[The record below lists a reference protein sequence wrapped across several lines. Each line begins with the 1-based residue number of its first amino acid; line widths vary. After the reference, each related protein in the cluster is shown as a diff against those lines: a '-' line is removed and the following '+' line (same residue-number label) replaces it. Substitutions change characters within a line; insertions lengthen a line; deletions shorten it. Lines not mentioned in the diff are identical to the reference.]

1 MPKTNFIIKSYKDK
15 LRMTY
20 TLLMFIILILS
31 GIFMYFQINMKVK
44 PIIHNVGEPVVASKA
59 YYLGEVFDDQNK
71 ILELLSNTEA
81 FKNGEI
87 SVIKKELDTQMHK
100 HSNLILSIKYKS
112 LTGKEYEINPYN
124 IKTSDYYEKKLLEI
138 DSSTLKGLASFNE
151 EIDEH
156 IVFTGTK
163 IIDNDNK
170 LKGTLTLNIGIK
182 KMTASLSTKK
192 YGELN
197 DIWIFDSFGNTIL
210 NPDGEQASIYD
221 IEDFKK
227 NIQSEQPGEIKTIN
241 SKDSSNNLAY
251 CKIPNTENLYLAMHI
266 EHGDYANAVKS
277 LLFIVL
283 LGAIIICY
291 FIFLAAH
298 KMTDLVTK
306 PLTRMMEIIENS
318 DGVNFI
324 EIPND
329 LKSSKDEIGI
339 LANTIDK
346 MAKNI
351 RNNMEALNY
360 EIKQRRKAEEH
371 LILLNDEL
379 ECRVEERTEALTK
392 ATNDLTIS
400 EYRFRIAMDASHIGI
415 YDVDFVNNLFMVN
428 SVFLKLINAPEYN
441 QCVIENR
448 DWIQFDGK
456 LEDYVYEEDLL
467 NIKQFSECNL
477 PVMGED
483 FYTEFRLKENP
494 NIWLSITG
502 QSISK
507 YQCGKVMKFIGVL
520 QNISER
526 KKNEAE
532 LKAAKEEAEKANL
545 AKSQFLA
552 NMSHEIRTPMNAIVG
567 LTHLISESDLSDYQK
582 NYISK
587 IQGSSKTLLRIINDI
602 LDFSKIEARRLEI
615 ENIKFNLFK
624 IFENVATLYKTSA
637 IDKGININF
646 DIREDVP
653 DVLKGDPLRLEQIIS
668 NLVTNAIKFTDR
680 GEVNVAVK
688 IDEEKENKV
697 KLHFSVM
704 DTGIGL
710 TEEQRQ
716 RLFKAFT
723 QADNSMTRK
732 YGGTGLGLKI
742 SKRLVELMKGEI
754 WVESKYGEGST
765 FHFTI
770 DLDKVLNIERPSY
783 EKHASLQGKKVL
795 VVDDNKTSLMIL
807 ERMLKSFL
815 LEVTVLSSPFEA
827 IELLENESFD
837 LLIIDYNLPE
847 LSGVNLYKR
856 LLINTEF
863 KIPKTIF
870 ISAIAHESYYNEV
883 TQLGVKN
890 FLVKPINRSL
900 MFDAITDSFR
910 GLAARKISKE
920 HIEKSPMN
928 FESILKDKRILLVED
943 NDINQLVAKDILER
957 VGVNVTIAN
966 NGEEAIKHVDGN
978 KFDAVLMDVQMP
990 IMDGYKATE
999 ILRKTYTGLEL
1010 PIIAMTANAL
1020 RGDREKSITSGMN
1033 DYISKP
1039 IDPETLFKTL
1049 VKWITDTSTENIE
1062 KPIKKAE
1069 VLDFNRTLVK
1079 LGNDENF
1086 YYDLLTIYCNNYRDM
1101 VDQFSSMREN
1111 QQYGDAKRFI
1121 HSLKSV
1127 TGNIGAMKLNKFI
1140 VKFEEQYASYDEESL
1155 KENLI
1160 TLSAL
1165 NEELI
1170 NSITKV
1176 ISTKNTP
1183 ENQLSSTFDLCE
1195 DLNKLLEALQ
1205 KARAKEIK
1213 ECMNCLITNSEG
1225 NHFTEEINKI
1235 KKLVER
1241 YRFKDAKTFVQE
1253 LINVVKEQG

>member
-1 MPKTNFIIKSYKDK
+1 MPKRNFIIKSYKDK

-20 TLLMFIILILS
+20 TLLMFVILILS

-81 FKNGEI
+81 FKAGEI
-87 SVIKKELDTQMHK
+87 SVIKKELNTQIHK
-100 HSNLILSIKYKS
+100 HGNLLLSIKYKS
-112 LTGKEYEINPYN
+112 LTGEEYEINPYN
-124 IKTSDYYEKKLLEI
+124 IKTSDYYEKKLLQG

-151 EIDEH
+151 KLDEH

-163 IIDNDNK
+163 IMDNDNK
-170 LKGTLTLNIGIK
+170 LKGILTINIGVK
-182 KMTASLSTKK
+182 KMVASLNEKK
-192 YGELN
+192 YGKLN

-210 NPDGEQASIYD
+210 NPEGEQSSIYD

-266 EHGDYANAVKS
+266 EHGDYAKAVKS

-291 FIFLAAH
+291 FIFIAAN

-306 PLTRMMEIIENS
+306 PLTRIMESIENS
-318 DGVNFI
+318 NGINFI

-329 LKSSKDEIGI
+329 LKASKDEIGI

-346 MAKNI
+346 MGKNI
-351 RNNMEALNY
+351 QKNMEALNY

-371 LILLNDEL
+371 LMLLNDEL

-400 EYRFRIAMDASHIGI
+400 EYRFRVAMEASHIGI
-415 YDVDFVNNLFMVN
+415 YDVDFVNNLSMVN

-441 QCVIENR
+441 QCIIEDR
-448 DWIQFDGK
+448 DWVKFDGK
-456 LEDYVYEEDLL
+456 LEDYVYEEDIL
-467 NIKQFSECNL
+467 NIKQFTECNL
-477 PVMGED
+477 PVVRED

-494 NIWLSITG
+494 NIWLSLTG
-502 QSISK
+502 QSIAK
-507 YQCGKVMKFIGVL
+507 YKCGKVMKFIGVI

-552 NMSHEIRTPMNAIVG
+552 NMSHEIRTPMNAILG

-602 LDFSKIEARRLEI
+602 LDFSKIEAKKLEI

-646 DIREDVP
+646 DIEEDVP
-653 DVLKGDPLRLEQIIS
+653 EVLKGDPLRLEQIMS
-668 NLVTNAIKFTDR
+668 NLITNAIKFTDQ
-680 GEVNVAVK
+680 GEVKVSVK
-688 IDEEKENKV
+688 TAEETESKI
-697 KLHFSVM
+697 KLHFSVA

-710 TEEQRQ
+710 TEEQMG
-716 RLFKAFT
+716 RLFEAFT

-732 YGGTGLGLKI
+732 YGGTGLGLAI
-742 SKRLVELMKGEI
+742 SKLLVELMNGYI
-754 WVESKYGEGST
+754 WVESKYGEGSN
-765 FHFTI
+765 FQFI
-770 DLDKVLNIERPSY
+770 IELDKVSNIE
-783 EKHASLQGKKVL
+783 
-795 VVDDNKTSLMIL
+795 M
-807 ERMLKSFL
+807 
-815 LEVTVLSSPFEA
+815 
-827 IELLENESFD
+827 
-837 LLIIDYNLPE
+837 
-847 LSGVNLYKR
+847 
-856 LLINTEF
+856 
-863 KIPKTIF
+863 
-870 ISAIAHESYYNEV
+870 
-883 TQLGVKN
+883 
-890 FLVKPINRSL
+890 PI
-900 MFDAITDSFR
+900 
-910 GLAARKISKE
+910 KE
-920 HIEKSPMN
+920 HNEESSIK
-928 FESILKDKRILLVED
+928 FESVLKYKKILLVED

-957 VGVNVTIAN
+957 VGIDVTIAN
-966 NGEEAIKHVDGN
+966 NGKEAIKYVSTN

-999 ILRKTYTGLEL
+999 ILRKNYTSLEL

-1020 RGDREKSITSGMN
+1020 RGDREKSIACGMN
-1033 DYISKP
+1033 DYIPKP
-1039 IDPETLFKTL
+1039 INPDTLFKTL
-1049 VKWITDTSTENIE
+1049 IKWLRDNNSEHIE
-1062 KPIKKAE
+1062 KSIKEAFNEKFE
-1069 VLDFNRTLVK
+1069 ILDFNKTLVR
-1079 LGNDENF
+1079 LGNDKKF
-1086 YYDLLTIYCNNYRDM
+1086 YYDLLTKYRDNYSDL
-1101 VDQFSSMREN
+1101 VDQFYNMKMNN
-1111 QQYGDAKRFI
+1111 QYDEAKRFI

-1127 TGNIGAMKLNKFI
+1127 TGNIGAVKLNKFI
-1140 VKFEEQYASYDEESL
+1140 VQFEKQYTSYDEESL
-1155 KENLI
+1155 KENLKK
-1160 TLSAL
+1160 LSTL

-1176 ISTKNTP
+1176 ISTEKIP
-1183 ENQLSSTFDLCE
+1183 ENQLSSNFHICE
-1195 DLNKLLEALQ
+1195 ALNKLLEALQ
-1205 KARAKEIK
+1205 KARTKEIK
-1213 ECMNCLITNSEG
+1213 ECMNSLIKNYED
-1225 NHFTEEINKI
+1225 NNFTEEINKI
-1235 KKLVER
+1235 KKLIER
-1241 YRFKDAKTFVQE
+1241 YRFKDAKTLVE
-1253 LINVVKEQG
+1253 NLINVIKE